1 METLNVIGICGS
13 LRKDSYNRGL
23 LRAAQEL
30 APKEMHIEIADISG
44 IPLLNEDV
52 ATSGDPPAVGQLKSA
67 LDDADGILFAT
78 PEYNYGMSGVMKNV
92 FDWLSLP
99 PGQSVL
105 LAKPTAMLG
114 ASKGMGG
121 TIRAQLQL
129 RHSCG
134 LNAMHVMAQPELFV
148 GFASQ
153 KSEESGNL
161 VDKETRVEL
170 SQFLAAFADWIGKTK
185 NLGVPNWKV
194 EGARYG
200 A

>member
-1 METLNVIGICGS
+1 VENFSVIGICGC
-13 LRKDSYNRGL
+13 LRQDSSNRGL
-23 LRAAQEL
+23 LRAVQEVD
-30 APKEMHIEIADISG
+30 PQEMQIEIADIND

-52 ATSGDPPAVGQLKSA
+52 ARSGDPSAVDRLRSA
-67 LDDADGILFAT
+67 VANADAILFAT

-153 KSEESGNL
+153 KFNESGNL
-161 VDKETRVEL
+161 IDEATRVEL
-170 SQFLAAFADWIGKTK
+170 SQFLAIFGDWIGKTK
-185 NLGVPNWKV
+185 NLGIPTWKV
-194 EGARYG
+194 EGAKYTE
-200 A
+200 